1 MTHGLPAI
9 PDRIQWHEGML
20 LGPQHFQ
27 QLQARVDALGAW
39 QQLAAQP
46 LSWGLRHLEIDPGLL
61 AAGRLRI
68 ERLEAVMPDGTPV
81 WHDARDALDG
91 ALELDLT
98 AHAAALDA
106 GAVLDLH
113 LTLPWS
119 RVMRHPAAPARFRDV
134 NDRPVEDEVS
144 DAEPVD
150 LPRLRPRLGLALGD
164 TPPSLWQSLG
174 LGSLRRDNGLTR
186 LSDDWPALA
195 RLEREHPLWRRAW
208 ALCSQLRG
216 KAAYLARQ
224 EQLPSSRLEDRL
236 AGLEQRA
243 RLGALLAA
251 LTPLEALLQTRPLHP
266 HTLYLALAAALGPLA
281 TLRPGSMPML
291 PPAYVHEAPRAAFDK
306 LLEALEDLGA
316 DVSQEHRLHPFDL
329 RGEVFTLPLRADWLG
344 TRLVIGL
351 RGQAE
356 RDLLAWMDGAVIGT
370 TAQWASLRERRVLGA
385 ARERLDAAPEL
396 GLRGN
401 SGYTLFAVDPKALT
415 EGGGESLLITNASGG
430 QAAQRP
436 HEAVLFV
443 KG

>member
-46 LSWGLRHLEIDPGLL
+46 LAWGLRRFAIDAGLL
-61 AAGRLRI
+61 AAGRLRV
-68 ERLEAVMPDGTPV
+68 ELLEAVMPDGTPV
-81 WHDARDALDG
+81 WHDAHDPLDG
-91 ALELDLT
+91 ALELDL
-98 AHAAALDA
+98 APWAAQLDG

-119 RVMRHPAAPARFRDV
+119 RTMRHPDAPARFRGI
-134 NDRPVEDEVS
+134 NDLPVADEVS

-150 LPRLRPRLGLALGD
+150 LPRLRPQLGLAVGP
-164 TPPSLWQSLG
+164 TPPSLWQSLRLGG
-174 LGSLRRDNGLTR
+174 LQCDNGLIR

-195 RLEREHPLWRRAW
+195 QLAREHPLWRRAW

-224 EQLPSSRLEDRL
+224 GQQPSSRLEDRL

-251 LTPLEALLQTRPLHP
+251 LTPLEALLQSSPLHP
-266 HTLYLALAAALGPLA
+266 QALYLALAAALGPLA
-281 TLRPGSMPML
+281 TLRAGSMPML
-291 PPAYVHEAPRAAFDK
+291 PPAYAHEAPKPAFDR

-316 DVSQEHRLHPFDL
+316 DVSQEHRLQPFDL
-329 RGEVFTLPLRADWLG
+329 RGEVFALPLRPEWRGA
-344 TRLVIGL
+344 RLVIGL
-351 RGQAE
+351 RGQSE
-356 RDLLAWMDGAVIGT
+356 RDLLAWMEGAVIGGSS
-370 TAQWASLRERRVLGA
+370 QWASLRERRVLGA
-385 ARERLDAAPEL
+385 ARERIDAAPEL

-401 SGYTLFAVDPKALT
+401 SGYTLFAIDPRALPD
-415 EGGGESLLITNASGG
+415 GAGESLLITNASGG

-436 HEAVLFV
+436 HEAVLVV